1 MVVNEKPLRKILRE
15 LAITGVIS
23 DEDTTVS
30 ASLPISPSLHSTM
43 QLSSERPPVED
54 PSYLPMNHIELGRA
68 LQAIGD
74 VVPDR
79 HVKQF
84 YTAVSK
90 LFSNIPSGGVVGE
103 SIKK

>member
-30 ASLPISPSLHSTM
+30 ASLPISPSLHSTT
-43 QLSSERPPVED
+43 QFSSERPPVED
-54 PSYLPMNHIELGRA
+54 PLYTPMNHVELGKA

-74 VVPDR
+74 VVPDT

-84 YTAVSK
+84 YAAVSK
-90 LFSNIPSGGVVGE
+90 LFSNIPSGTIGE